1 MDGRLLAVPQGH
13 VGNQTDFVAKQ
24 LLAKMA
30 AVPCATAATILYH
43 VPLAG
48 KRKNITD
55 VLAMLAVVNDN
66 VVGLLVSLF
75 MNPQVVSS
83 MKTH

>member
-24 LLAKMA
+24 LLADMA
-30 AVPCATAATILYH
+30 AVPGATFATILYS

-48 KRKNITD
+48 KRQNITD
-55 VLAMLAVVNDN
+55 VLAFGNR
-66 VVGLLVSLF
+66 
-75 MNPQVVSS
+75 
-83 MKTH
+83 